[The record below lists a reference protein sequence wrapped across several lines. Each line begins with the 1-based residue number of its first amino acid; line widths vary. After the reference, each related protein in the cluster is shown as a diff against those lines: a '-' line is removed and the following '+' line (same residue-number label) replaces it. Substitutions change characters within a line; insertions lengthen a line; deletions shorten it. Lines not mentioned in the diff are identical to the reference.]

1 MMSEKNSKKIRNKHN
16 EDERKR
22 RDLIKHSFADLKDAV
37 PALRDEKPAS
47 RAKILR
53 KAAEYIQHMKAK
65 NKGHQEDI
73 DSLNRE
79 NAMLE
84 YQINQLQRIN
94 DTGKFTEQYSNLA
107 NLVVSETDNSDESE
121 EDLQKSN
128 RTKEKK
134 VL

>member
-1 MMSEKNSKKIRNKHN
+1 MSERNSKRIRDKHN
-16 EDERKR
+16 EEERKR
-22 RDLIKHSFADLKDAV
+22 RDLIKHCFANLKDAV
-37 PALRDEKPAS
+37 PTLRDEKPVS

-73 DSLNRE
+73 DSLNRK
-79 NAMLE
+79 NAMLV
-84 YQINQLQRIN
+84 YQINQLQRIK
-94 DTGKFTEQYSNLA
+94 DTRTFTEQHSNLA
-107 NLVVSETDNSDESE
+107 NLVVSETDNSDASE